1 MLTSIIDISKTHVGI
16 DCTIGGW
23 ICTIRFSKKM
33 IFIKIADS
41 WQSRL
46 KPFQVIF
53 DIKEGITDELMKLTT
68 GESLYVTGKIVNS
81 PKDEQPYELI
91 GSSFNIIGK
100 VYDPATYPM
109 AKTELSLEHFRSYPH
124 LECFSSTKSAIYG
137 IRSLLI
143 KYLELFFEKEHF
155 TKVDMPLITFSECE
169 GGCQPMQATLFLTN
183 GKTSDIPIIENNKI
197 DFTKDFF
204 GVKASLTVS
213 SQLELETQL
222 PLGKVWT
229 ITRAIRGEPSLTSRH
244 LCEFSMIEIEIPFIN
259 SANDIINI
267 TEKCIQYVILAIIQD
282 YWGNCAISILEKKFD
297 KPLQKMLISYIDKP
311 FVRISHYD
319 AITLMKNNI
328 LKGEINFIIEPDYE
342 EDLNSEHERY
352 LTDIYFKHPVIV
364 TRYPKKIKAFYMPVI
379 DKEGGIEHVD
389 CFDIL
394 IPGIGELVGGS
405 VRIDK
410 AEILETRINDLNLD
424 KNPLQFYIDLRK
436 YGSVP
441 HGGMGMGFERL
452 IKLITGVDTVRDVVA
467 FPRFYKSGK

>member
-1 MLTSIIDISKTHVGI
+1 
-16 DCTIGGW
+16 
-23 ICTIRFSKKM
+23 
-33 IFIKIADS
+33 
-41 WQSRL
+41 
-46 KPFQVIF
+46 
-53 DIKEGITDELMKLTT
+53 
-68 GESLYVTGKIVNS
+68 
-81 PKDEQPYELI
+81 
-91 GSSFNIIGK
+91 
-100 VYDPATYPM
+100 
-109 AKTELSLEHFRSYPH
+109 
-124 LECFSSTKSAIYG
+124 
-137 IRSLLI
+137 
-143 KYLELFFEKEHF
+143 
-155 TKVDMPLITFSECE
+155 
-169 GGCQPMQATLFLTN
+169 MQATLFLTN